1 MPDLDVSDVLLDPS
15 LADRFVVKRRPTG
28 TNSHG
33 RVETQPEIIPRVL
46 GVVTVASPTDLER
59 LDDNQRMGR
68 NLSVVTKFRLRG
80 PAQGF
85 QPDIVLWYGNDYVVK
100 DVQPYPQYGAGFIQ
114 AIVGSMDSMDNPLA
128 AT

>member
-1 MPDLDVSDVLLDPS
+1 MPNLDVSDVLLDPD
-15 LADRFVVKRRPTG
+15 LADRFTVKRRPAG
-28 TNSHG
+28 TNAHG
-33 RVETQPEIIPRVL
+33 RVETTPEIIPRVL
-46 GVVTVASPTDLER
+46 GVVTAASPTDLER

-80 PAQGF
+80 PATGY

-114 AIVGSMDSMDNPLA
+114 AIVGSMDSMDNPLP